1 VVVAAMKLLTGLGI
15 MAIVGLAVGIA
26 LFSLTSGHLG
36 TLQTIS
42 PPPCPQVNADPTAF
56 DPLTGLPYGYT
67 FVCGGGGW
75 IHQPLAA
82 QQAIPV
88 PLGFLLGAAAAGL
101 VLLFDV
107 GRRRRAVS
115 SRPIE

>member
-1 VVVAAMKLLTGLGI
+1 MTGLGI

-26 LFSLTSGHLG
+26 LFSLTAGHLG
-36 TLQTIS
+36 TQQTIS
-42 PPPCPQVNADPTAF
+42 TPPCPQVNGDPTAF
-56 DPLTGLPYGYT
+56 DPLTGLPRGYT
-67 FVCGGGGW
+67 FVCPGGGW

-107 GRRRRAVS
+107 GRRRRAGLA
-115 SRPIE
+115 RT

>member
-1 VVVAAMKLLTGLGI
+1 MKLMTGLGI
-15 MAIVGLAVGIA
+15 MAMVGLTVGIA

-36 TLQTIS
+36 TLQTFS
-42 PPPCPQVNADPTAF
+42 TPPCPQVNADPTAF

-67 FVCGGGGW
+67 FVCRGGGGS
-75 IHQPLAA
+75 IHQSVPA

-101 VLLFDV
+101 VLLVDV
-107 GRRRRAVS
+107 GRRRRAGDA
-115 SRPIE
+115 RTN

>member
-1 VVVAAMKLLTGLGI
+1 MKLLTGLGI

-67 FVCGGGGW
+67 FVCGGGRATF
-75 IHQPLAA
+75 HQPLAA

-88 PLGFLLGAAAAGL
+88 PLGFLLGAAAAGS

-107 GRRRRAVS
+107 GRRRWAG
-115 SRPIE
+115 PAKT

>member
-1 VVVAAMKLLTGLGI
+1 MKLATSLGI
-15 MAIVGLAVGIA
+15 MAMVGLAVGIV

-36 TLQTIS
+36 TLETIS

-75 IHQPLAA
+75 IHQSLAA

-88 PLGFLLGAAAAGL
+88 PLGFLLGAAAAGS
-101 VLLFDV
+101 VLLLDV
-107 GRRRRAVS
+107 GRRRRAALAK
-115 SRPIE
+115 PY

>member
-1 VVVAAMKLLTGLGI
+1 MKLATSLGI
-15 MAIVGLAVGIA
+15 MATVGLAVGIT

-36 TLQTIS
+36 TLETIS
-42 PPPCPQVNADPTAF
+42 PPPCPQVNPDPTAF
-56 DPLTGLPYGYT
+56 EPLTGLPYGYT
-67 FVCGGGGW
+67 FVCGGGAW

-88 PLGFLLGAAAAGL
+88 PLGFMLGAAAAGL

-107 GRRRRAVS
+107 GRRRRAGLAKT
-115 SRPIE
+115 